1 MKFYFIFAPIKFF
14 KSRYSSDGIKPS
26 SYLLSDGETVDKII
40 SKALKP
46 QIAAL
51 YGGEDSVK
59 LVGFSYKQYDEDG
72 WSFYPLQLF
81 VNDEYKKI
89 RWIKWRSE
97 SREYFVLDNGL
108 RDEVSGET
116 FLNNTPI
123 DDLPVDITLCTDK
136 EAEALRRFE
145 HDVRT
150 DILSMPETELR
161 HTRDGVPDYCSPT
174 FYYEFSRQIS
184 ALLTEVSGCAD
195 LAKKAVFYRAWSAAP
210 VNSGGWT
217 YSTVWLARLPNL
229 PDDIDN
235 KEVDF
240 FYRWRSLKGE
250 EYLSPFDEIGADN
263 ILFELCESVPPVELN
278 RGDLPAAVPD
288 KAGLREFLNNDYLA
302 EIYKKAKLEVVRPKS
317 YVYYFDLKFIHLRD
331 RHRNEIVVKFKSKR
345 KAQKLLE
352 FRNFFVDIIGELN
365 AKHRSDIS
373 FVPCNSDDI
382 SQDSNSYVA
391 VLDFGEAPMEILVEI
406 VDTLNEKTKGI
417 KTVKLFNYQELF
429 ESRIDQNLLNNLMN
443 K

>member
-1 MKFYFIFAPIKFF
+1 MGFNFIFAPIKAF
-14 KSRYSSDGIKPS
+14 KSRYSLERIIPS
-26 SYLLSDGETVDKII
+26 SYQLSDGKTVDKII
-40 SKALKP
+40 SKAIRP

-51 YGGEDSVK
+51 YGKDNSIK
-59 LVGFSYKQYDEDG
+59 LIGFSYCQYNNHG
-72 WSFYPLQLF
+72 WSFYPTQLF
-81 VNDEYKKI
+81 VNDNYQKI
-89 RWIKWRSE
+89 QWIKWRSDNKK
-97 SREYFVLDNGL
+97 YFVLNDDI
-108 RDEVSGET
+108 RDEVSGEPIST
-116 FLNNTPI
+116 DTQI
-123 DDLPVDITLCTDK
+123 DDFPVDIMLCSDE
-136 EAEALRRFE
+136 EAAILKDFE

-150 DILSMPETELR
+150 DILSMPQSEIR

-184 ALLTEVSGCAD
+184 ALLTKVSGCAD

-263 ILFELCESVPPVELN
+263 ILFELCKSVPPVKLECGN
-278 RGDLPAAVPD
+278 IPAVVPNP
-288 KAGLREFLNNDYLA
+288 KNICEFLNNDYLV
-302 EIYKKAKLEVVRPKS
+302 EIYKRAKLEVVLPKS
-317 YVYYFDLKFIHLRD
+317 YVYYFDLNFIHLRD
-331 RHRNEIVVKFKSKR
+331 RHRNEIVIKFKSKK
-345 KAQKLLE
+345 KAERLLE
-352 FRNFFVDIIGELN
+352 FHGFFVDIIGELN
-365 AKHRSDIS
+365 SKHRSDIS
-373 FVPCNSDDI
+373 FVPCNSDDF

-429 ESRIDQNLLNNLMN
+429 ESRIDQNLLNDLMN